1 MAKMGVPV
9 LKLKA
14 GNAFGKH
21 SGNAKSVA
29 CEGLEERHS
38 SDPDLQRDRTN
49 ENIYGGRFR
58 SGEELFNYW
67 ISEAGSYRILD
78 KNGKEKKLRS
88 DANIGF
94 ASILKPEKSFM
105 ESLSP
110 RDRIRFL
117 QDAYR
122 VTVQEYQRKGIS
134 VDAWVIHLD
143 EQVPHLHLYGHD
155 PEYKLGKKLNL
166 SFFNAMNKRVP
177 ERLRALGWDIEDC
190 TVYDVE
196 EAQKMSP
203 EAQKEY
209 KEKRMQEK
217 KEKGYGMSSKAY
229 KAKKD
234 KETVKQQEKRLKLKT
249 KALEEDKRRF
259 EKEKAAQEAEFEKE
273 KAELKKR
280 EAEFE
285 QKEALFGQ
293 RVREEA
299 MKLAESM
306 LEQEEI
312 QREQTT
318 RSDRRLPDTPSGMSY

>member
-1 MAKMGVPV
+1 MSKMGVPI

-21 SGNAKSVA
+21 SGNAKSVV
-29 CEGLEERHS
+29 CEGLEERRS
-38 SDPDLQRDRTN
+38 SDPDLDKARTN

-58 SGEELFNYW
+58 SGSELFDYW
-67 ISEAGSYRILD
+67 INEAGNYRVTD
-78 KNGKEKKLRS
+78 KNGKEKKLRN

-110 RDRIRFL
+110 EDRIRFL
-117 QDAYR
+117 QDAYK
-122 VTVQEYQRKGIS
+122 VTLQEYQRKGIS
-134 VDAWVIHLD
+134 VDAWVIHTD

-166 SFFNAMNKRVP
+166 SFFHAMNKRVP

-196 EAQKMSP
+196 EAQKMAP
-203 EAQKEY
+203 EAQKAY

-234 KETVKQQEKRLKLKT
+234 NEAIKQQEKRLKLEK
-249 KALEEDKRRF
+249 KALASERKAF
-259 EKEKAAQEAEFEKE
+259 EKEKAAFEKE
-273 KAELKKR
+273 K
-280 EAEFE
+280 
-285 QKEALFGQ
+285 ALFGQ

-306 LEQEEI
+306 SKQEEI
-312 QREQTT
+312 QREGTT
-318 RSDRRLPDTPSGMSY
+318 RPDRRTPDLPF

>member
-1 MAKMGVPV
+1 MSKMGVPI

-38 SDPDLQRDRTN
+38 SDPDLDKARTN
-49 ENIYGGRFR
+49 GNIYGGNFR
-58 SGEELFNYW
+58 SGEELYDYW
-67 ISEAGSYRILD
+67 VSEAGSYRILD

-105 ESLSP
+105 DSLSP
-110 RDRIRFL
+110 EDRIRFL
-117 QDAYR
+117 QDAYK
-122 VTVQEYQRKGIS
+122 VTLQEYKRKGIS

-166 SFFNAMNKRVP
+166 SFFHAMNKRVP
-177 ERLRALGWDIEDC
+177 ERLRALGWNIEDC

-196 EAQKMSP
+196 EAQKMPP
-203 EAQKEY
+203 EAQKAY

-234 KETVKQQEKRLKLKT
+234 KEGLKAQEKRLKLQA
-249 KALEEDKRRF
+249 KAIENDRKKL
-259 EKEKAAQEAEFEKE
+259 EKEKAA
-273 KAELKKR
+273 
-280 EAEFE
+280 FE
-285 QKEALFGQ
+285 QEKALFGK

-299 MKLAESM
+299 MKLVSSM
-306 LEQEEI
+306 QRADEI
-312 QREQTT
+312 QSETSRP
-318 RSDRRLPDTPSGMSY
+318 DRLHDLPFSV